1 MFGIRDLFQWERYV
15 TPSIVH
21 VFYWLALGLAAL
33 AGLRGLV
40 EGLLEMRG
48 DVVGGILTVIGAV
61 LMTLIGIVA
70 ARVAAELVLIVFRID
85 DHLGAIRR
93 QGDPR

>member
-21 VFYWLALGLAAL
+21 VFYWLALAVAVL

-40 EGLLEMRG
+40 DGVLEMTG
-48 DVVGGILTVIGAV
+48 NIVGGIFAMIGAV
-61 LMTLIGIVA
+61 LMTLIGVVA
-70 ARVAAELVLIVFRID
+70 ARIVAELVLIVFRID
-85 DHLGAIRR
+85 DHLGEIRR

>member
-21 VFYWLALGLAAL
+21 IFYWLALAVAVL

-40 EGLLEMRG
+40 EGVLEMTG
-48 DVVGGILTVIGAV
+48 NIVGGIFTMVGAV
-61 LMTLIGIVA
+61 LTTLIGIVI

-85 DHLGAIRR
+85 EHLGEIRR
-93 QGDPR
+93 QGEPR